1 MTARDFQSTV
11 SVKTST
17 SRLLHPSTS
26 RLLHPSI
33 IRRRFSSS
41 VSRYRVRRFFID
53 NFSSFKQSP
62 VFLLSLPSSGLE
74 VFHQRHDPLRLISF
88 PTGLGCS
95 HFPRFSSSVSLMRLG
110 GFSPSSHQQTTP
122 RSTELAS
129 KKEGNCNVMV
139 TRPTNH
145 MILTRDHSHDL
156 LT

>member
-1 MTARDFQSTV
+1 MTSSQ
-11 SVKTST
+11 
-17 SRLLHPSTS
+17 LLHPSTS

-41 VSRYRVRRFFID
+41 VSRHRVRKFFID
-53 NFSSFKQSP
+53 DLPSFQQSP
-62 VFLLSLPSSGLE
+62 IFLLSLLSSGWE

-88 PTGLGCS
+88 LTGLGCS

-110 GFSPSSHQQTTP
+110 GFSPSFHQWTTP

-129 KKEGNCNVMV
+129 KKKGNCNVMV
-139 TRPTNH
+139 MRPTNH
-145 MILTRDHSHDL
+145 MISTCDHSHDL